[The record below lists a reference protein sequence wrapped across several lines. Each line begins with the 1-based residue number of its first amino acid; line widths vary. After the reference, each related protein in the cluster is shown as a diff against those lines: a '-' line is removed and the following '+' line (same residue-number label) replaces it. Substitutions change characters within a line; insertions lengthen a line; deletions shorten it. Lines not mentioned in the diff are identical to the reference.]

1 MIFKHAISWFE
12 IPTSDIKRA
21 ADFYEK
27 IFDIKMIPMDTPNI
41 QMRLFPIENIMDIG
55 GSLVFNK
62 DFYKSSLTEG
72 PLIYLNGNPD
82 VQLILDKVESAGGK
96 ILVPKTQIS
105 PEYGYMAVIL
115 DTEGNRIALHSVHG
129 NLFGNS

>member
-41 QMRLFPIENIMDIG
+41 QMRLFPIENII
-55 GSLVFNK
+55 
-62 DFYKSSLTEG
+62 
-72 PLIYLNGNPD
+72 
-82 VQLILDKVESAGGK
+82 
-96 ILVPKTQIS
+96 KTT
-105 PEYGYMAVIL
+105 VIFL
-115 DTEGNRIALHSVHG
+115 
-129 NLFGNS
+129 